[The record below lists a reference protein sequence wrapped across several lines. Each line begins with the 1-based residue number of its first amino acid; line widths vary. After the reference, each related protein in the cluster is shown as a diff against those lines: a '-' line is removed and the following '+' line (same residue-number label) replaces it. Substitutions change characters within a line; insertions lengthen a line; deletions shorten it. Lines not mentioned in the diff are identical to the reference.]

1 MYPPVTRAAAID
13 IGTNTFRLL
22 IADVPPAG
30 ELIPVHRARII
41 TRLGKGFYSGG
52 RISPAACRRSLQA
65 LDTFSSIIRDH
76 AARAVHAVA
85 TSVVREA
92 VNGPE
97 FVRAVERRTGIG
109 IKVLSGDEEGRLSCA
124 GVLSSVAAPD
134 CSCIVDIGGGSTE
147 LILSRHRLPPLVFS
161 IRLGAVH
168 LCEELLCSDPPSQQE
183 QRDMHDRIKI
193 AIDTAL
199 APDTSI
205 PFPAPSPA
213 SDVLIGTAGT
223 ITTLAAI
230 DQALNQYDPRRI
242 NNYVLSRDKIS
253 SILRRLS
260 AMRREERMQVPGL
273 EPGREDLIISGSA
286 IVLQIM
292 DRFGFDLIIVSDGG
306 LLEGILID
314 ASRQL

>member
-1 MYPPVTRAAAID
+1 MIRAAAID

-30 ELIPVHRARII
+30 ELIPVHRERII
-41 TRLGKGFYSGG
+41 TRLGEGFYSGG
-52 RISPAACRRSLQA
+52 RLSAAACRRSLQA
-65 LDTFSSIIRDH
+65 LDTFSSSIRDH
-76 AARAVHAVA
+76 AARPVHAVA

-97 FVRAVERRTGIG
+97 FVSAVERRTGIG
-109 IKVLSGDEEGRLSCA
+109 VKVLSGDEEGRLSCA

-134 CSCIVDIGGGSTE
+134 RSCILDIGGGSTE
-147 LILSRHRLPPLVFS
+147 LILSRNRLPPLVLS

-168 LCEELLCSDPPSQQE
+168 LCEELLRSDPPSQQE
-183 QRDMHDRIKI
+183 QSDMHARIKK
-193 AIDTAL
+193 ALDAAL
-199 APDTSI
+199 AADAGS

-213 SDVLIGTAGT
+213 ASDMLIGTAGT

-230 DQALNQYDPRRI
+230 DQALNQYDPRLI
-242 NNYVLSRDKIS
+242 NNYVLSRDRIS

-260 AMRREERMQVPGL
+260 AMQRKERMHVPGL
-273 EPGREDLIISGSA
+273 EPGREDLIIAGSA

-292 DRFGFDLIIVSDGG
+292 DRFGFDLMTVSDGG
-306 LLEGILID
+306 LLEGIIID
-314 ASRQL
+314 ACRRQ